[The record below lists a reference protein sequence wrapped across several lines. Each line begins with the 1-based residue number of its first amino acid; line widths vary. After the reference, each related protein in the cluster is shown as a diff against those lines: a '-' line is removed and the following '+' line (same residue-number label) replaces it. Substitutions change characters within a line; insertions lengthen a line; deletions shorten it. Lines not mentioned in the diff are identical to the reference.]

1 MSIYVLYAAVASY
14 LIGSIPFGFIL
25 ARYAKGIDIRQ
36 FGSGNIGATNV
47 WRTLGPVP
55 GIIVLLLDMSKGVA
69 SVFIGRHLGGAGTEL
84 IAAFFALCGHS
95 WPVFIKFKGGKIVAT
110 GGGIILAISPLTT
123 LIALIVLL
131 ITVGISRYVSLG
143 SIMAAITVPVTMI
156 ILRMNI
162 LYILFGVVI
171 AAFVIY
177 KHRPNIKRI
186 LDGTEFKVGK
196 GRR

>member
-25 ARYAKGIDIRQ
+25 ARYTKGIDIRQ

-47 WRTLGPVP
+47 WRTMGPLP
-55 GIIVLLLDMSKGVA
+55 GMIVLLLDMSKGVA
-69 SVFIGRHLGGAGTEL
+69 SVLIGRYLGDVGTEI
-84 IAAFFALCGHS
+84 IAAFCALCGHS
-95 WPVFIKFKGGKIVAT
+95 WPVFLKFKGGKIVAT

-123 LIALIVLL
+123 LVALAVLL
-131 ITVGISRYVSLG
+131 TTVGISRYVSLG
-143 SIMAAITVPVTMI
+143 SIMAAITIPVMMI
-156 ILRMNI
+156 MLKMDF

-171 AAFVIY
+171 ALFVIY
-177 KHRPNIKRI
+177 KHRPNIERI
-186 LDGTEFKVGK
+186 LSGTEFKVGK